1 MADLGIKKVIV
12 TKDTTGDVGP
22 NNTHVLRYR
31 IVSEDKNRFSAWS
44 PVYSIS
50 GNTITLVDGELT
62 IVGNNTVLVSWGDEV
77 LRPGYDVFVGYG
89 SSIPEYHGTTAIHT
103 YSFLKTGSLPRVVI
117 QVSSINKQL
126 DESLEIYDSAEDT
139 EGGIG

>member
-1 MADLGIKKVIV
+1 MADAGIKKVIV
-12 TKDTTGDVGP
+12 TKDTTGVVGP

-50 GNTITLVDGELT
+50 GNTITVVDGDIN
-62 IVGNNTVLVSWGDEV
+62 IVGNTVLASWGDEI

-89 SSIPEYHGTTAIHT
+89 SLTPEYHGTTAIHT
-103 YSFLKTGSLPRVVI
+103 YSFLKTGNTPRVVV

-126 DESLEIYDSAEDT
+126 DESLEIYDSAEDL
-139 EGGIG
+139 EGDII